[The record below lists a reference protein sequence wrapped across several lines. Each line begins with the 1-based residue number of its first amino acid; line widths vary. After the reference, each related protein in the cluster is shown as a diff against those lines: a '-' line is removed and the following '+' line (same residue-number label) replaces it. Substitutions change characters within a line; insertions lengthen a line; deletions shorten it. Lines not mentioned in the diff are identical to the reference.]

1 MSFLLNFFVN
11 LCKTLRTQLA
21 ILYVKQ
27 LGEIM
32 LKKIRRFFR
41 DYIQFGL
48 VLISVVV
55 ALGLQLSGYR
65 TAANWILGVSAILN
79 VFPLVWGM
87 YEDFRS
93 GSWGLDV
100 LAITAIVTSVV
111 LKEYWAGMIVVL
123 MLTGGEALEDY
134 AERRAKKELTS
145 LLAHKPTK
153 AHVIRKGKAVDIKA
167 SEIKIGDSISILPG
181 EVVPVDAVVTDGES
195 SFDESNLTGESLP
208 VLKSTGHSLLS
219 GSINSEGAITAKAT
233 ATAENSQYE
242 QIIKLVKSAASSQAP
257 FVRLADR
264 YAVPFT
270 IFAYLLAGGAWITS
284 GDPMRFLQVIIVA
297 TPCPLL
303 LAAPIALISGMSR
316 SARHGIIVK
325 TGSSLERLAEVK
337 TVAFDKTGTLT
348 QGKPVVDQVITFQK
362 ERKSEVLSLAAA
374 IEQSST
380 HILAKAIVDA
390 AGNENNKVT
399 GAKQVKEVAGR
410 GLEGRVQGKTVLVG
424 RLSFIEESGIDI
436 PSHVTATSINQTT
449 TFVAVNQQL
458 VGMITF
464 KDEIRQESKGM
475 LTRLKELGIKH
486 TLMVT
491 GDNKH
496 TAQQIA
502 KKLGIEQVEAECLP
516 GDKIRAVEAVKDR
529 PVAFVGDGVNDAPVL
544 TASEVGIAL
553 GARGSTAASESADVV
568 IMQDDVSRVATS
580 IEIAKRTF
588 FIAKQSILIGISI
601 SLGLMVVFSTG
612 KFKPVTGAFLQEV
625 VDVIVILNALRA
637 HSGKLKQ
644 R

>member
-1 MSFLLNFFVN
+1 
-11 LCKTLRTQLA
+11 
-21 ILYVKQ
+21 
-27 LGEIM
+27 M
-32 LKKIRRFFR
+32 LKKIRQFFR

-48 VLISVVV
+48 VLISVAV
-55 ALGLQLSGYR
+55 ALGLQLSGYK
-65 TAANWILGVSAILN
+65 TAASWVLGVSAILN

-100 LAITAIVTSVV
+100 LAITAIVTSVA

-145 LLAHKPTK
+145 LLTRKPTK
-153 AHVIRKGKAVDIKA
+153 AHVIRKGKTIDVKA
-167 SEIKIGDSISILPG
+167 SEIKIGDVISVLPG
-181 EVVPVDAVVTDGES
+181 EVVPVDAVIQDGQS

-208 VLKSTGHSLLS
+208 VLKKAGDVLLS
-219 GSINSEGAITAKAT
+219 GSVNSEGAITATAS

-270 IFAYLLAGGAWITS
+270 VFAYLLAGGAWFMS

-316 SARHGIIVK
+316 SARYGIIVK

-348 QGKPVVDQVITFQK
+348 KGKPVVDQVVTFNNQ
-362 ERKSEVLSLAAA
+362 SQQEVLTLAAA
-374 IEQSST
+374 IEQSSN
-380 HILAKAIVDA
+380 HILAKAIVTA
-390 AGNENNKVT
+390 AGSKNAKVT
-399 GAKQVKEVAGR
+399 GAKQVKESAGH

-424 RLSFIEESGIDI
+424 RLSFIEESGVEI
-436 PSHVTATSINQTT
+436 PAKATSKKVDQTATY
-449 TFVAVNQQL
+449 VAVNNQL
-458 VGMITF
+458 AGMITF
-464 KDEIRQESKGM
+464 KDEIRSESKGM
-475 LTRLKELGIKH
+475 LRRLKELGIKH

-491 GDNKH
+491 GDNQH
-496 TAQQIA
+496 TANQIA
-502 KKLGIEQVEAECLP
+502 KKLGIEQIEAECLP

-568 IMQDDVSRVATS
+568 IMLDDVSRVATS
-580 IEIAKRTF
+580 IEVAKRTF

-637 HSGKLKQ
+637 HSGKLKEL
-644 R
+644 

>member
-1 MSFLLNFFVN
+1 
-11 LCKTLRTQLA
+11 
-21 ILYVKQ
+21 
-27 LGEIM
+27 M
-32 LKKIRRFFR
+32 LKKIRHFFR

-48 VLISVVV
+48 VLISVIV
-55 ALGLQLSGYR
+55 ALGLQFTGYQ
-65 TAANWILGVSAILN
+65 TATHWVLGVSAILN

-100 LAITAIVTSVV
+100 LAITAIVASVI
-111 LKEYWAGMIVVL
+111 LKEYWAAMIVVL

-145 LLAHKPTK
+145 LLSRKPTK
-153 AHVIRKGKAVDIKA
+153 AHIIRKGKTVDVKA
-167 SEIKIGDSISILPG
+167 SEIKGGDVISILPG
-181 EVVPVDAVVTDGES
+181 EVVPVDAVIQDGES
-195 SFDESNLTGESLP
+195 SFDEANLTGESLP
-208 VLKSTGHSLLS
+208 VVKKAGDVLLS
-219 GSINSEGAITAKAT
+219 GSVNIEGAITAKAS
-233 ATAENSQYE
+233 ATAADSQYE

-270 IFAYLLAGGAWITS
+270 VFAYLLAGGAWAIS
-284 GDPMRFLQVIIVA
+284 GAPIRFLQVIIVA

-316 SARHGIIVK
+316 SARYGIIVK

-348 QGKPVVDQVITFQK
+348 QGKPVVDQVVTFNKLSK
-362 ERKSEVLSLAAA
+362 EEVLSLAAA
-374 IEQSST
+374 VEQSSN
-380 HILAKAIVDA
+380 HILAKAIVTA
-390 AGNENNKVT
+390 AGSKNVKVT

-410 GLEGRVQGKTVLVG
+410 GIEGRIQGKTVLVG
-424 RLSFIEESGIDI
+424 RLSFIKDAGIEA
-436 PSHVTATSINQTT
+436 PTKVTSKAVTQTA
-449 TFVAVNQQL
+449 TFVAVNDQL
-458 VGMITF
+458 AGMITF
-464 KDEIRQESKGM
+464 KDEIRSESKSM
-475 LTRLKELGIKH
+475 LKRLRHLGIRH
-486 TLMVT
+486 ILMVT
-491 GDNKH
+491 GDNAQ
-496 TAQQIA
+496 TAKQIA

-568 IMQDDVSRVATS
+568 IMLDDVSRVATA
-580 IEIAKRTF
+580 IDVAKRTF

-601 SLGLMVVFSTG
+601 SLGLMVIFATG
-612 KFKPVTGAFLQEV
+612 KFKPITGAFLQEV
-625 VDVIVILNALRA
+625 VDVVVILNALRA
-637 HSGKLKQ
+637 HNGALKEL
-644 R
+644 

>member
-1 MSFLLNFFVN
+1 
-11 LCKTLRTQLA
+11 
-21 ILYVKQ
+21 
-27 LGEIM
+27 M
-32 LKKIRRFFR
+32 LKIIRHFFR

-48 VLISVVV
+48 VLISVIV
-55 ALGLQLSGYR
+55 ALGLQLTGYK
-65 TAANWILGVSAILN
+65 TASHWVLGVSAILN
-79 VFPLVWGM
+79 VFPLLWGM

-93 GSWGLDV
+93 GSWGLDI
-100 LAITAIVTSVV
+100 LAITAIVTSVI
-111 LKEYWAGMIVVL
+111 LKEYWAAMIVVL

-145 LLAHKPTK
+145 LLSRKPTK
-153 AHVIRKGKAVDIKA
+153 AHVIRKGKTVDVKA
-167 SEIKIGDSISILPG
+167 SEIKSGDMISILPG
-181 EVVPVDAVVTDGES
+181 EVVPVDAVIQDGES
-195 SFDESNLTGESLP
+195 SFDEANLTGESLP
-208 VLKSTGHSLLS
+208 VVKHKGDILLS
-219 GSINSEGAITAKAT
+219 GSVNIEGAITATAT
-233 ATAENSQYE
+233 ATAANSQYQ

-270 IFAYLLAGGAWITS
+270 IFAYVLASGAWIMS
-284 GDPMRFLQVIIVA
+284 GEAIRFLQVIIVA

-316 SARHGIIVK
+316 SARYGIIVK
-325 TGSSLERLAEVK
+325 TGSSLERLAEVQ

-348 QGKPVVDQVITFQK
+348 EGKPTVDQVVTFSKQTK
-362 ERKSEVLSLAAA
+362 EEVLSLAAA

-380 HILAKAIVDA
+380 HILAKAIVAA
-390 AGNENNKVT
+390 AGSNNAKVT
-399 GAKQVKEVAGR
+399 GAKQVKEAAGN

-424 RLSFIEESGIDI
+424 RLSFIQDSGITVPAKATSKAI
-436 PSHVTATSINQTT
+436 SQTATY
-449 TFVAVNQQL
+449 VAVNDQL

-464 KDEIRQESKGM
+464 KDEIRKETKGM
-475 LTRLKELGIKH
+475 LKRLKDLGIRH

-491 GDNKH
+491 GDNPH

-544 TASEVGIAL
+544 TAADVGIAL

-568 IMQDDVSRVATS
+568 IMLDDVSRVATA
-580 IEIAKRTF
+580 IDVAKRTF

-601 SLGLMVVFSTG
+601 SLLLMVIFSTG
-612 KFKPVTGAFLQEV
+612 KFKPITGAFLQEV

-637 HSGKLKQ
+637 HNGKLKEA
-644 R
+644 